1 LCLLREQQAKSPLAA
16 QARGLCSRSGGVVM
30 NDEIRMTN
38 DERMSKH
45 EARKSFA
52 AEFRHLL
59 IRHSFELRHSSFVII
74 TV

>member
-1 LCLLREQQAKSPLAA
+1 
-16 QARGLCSRSGGVVM
+16 M

-38 DERMSKH
+38 DERVSKH